1 MQNLL
6 VKRMREQQLINE
18 IFQDSSRFSDAA
30 AVYNYFRNRSNINY
44 FPVVDAVE
52 TSRRRVEEILENRFE
67 FNKETYHLPTD
78 FDWLKNPSDDIEW
91 QILLHK
97 FYYAPGLGEAFR
109 ETGDER
115 FLQKWVELLRGWMA
129 VTPPGFIA
137 SDVTGRRVPNW
148 IFSHWFFVS
157 PESQAKLEP
166 AFYLDFLASLYRQ
179 TSYLCENL
187 TPKRNHRTL
196 ELTAI
201 FMTAMVF
208 PEFRDADAWLDFSR
222 RELHKN
228 ICEDLLPD
236 GVQCELSTDYHH
248 IVLRNYLRVRK
259 LAHLNRVSMPSE
271 MDERI
276 RHGLDFALHCHKP
289 DGRIPSL
296 SDGDTGDFR
305 ELLAI
310 GYELYGDETY
320 RYVAT
325 GGEAGIP
332 PNIRAK
338 HFENS
343 GYIVL
348 RSGWGERKSFTDER
362 YLMFD
367 CGPLGEG
374 NHGHIDFLS
383 FEMAAFGRSLI
394 VDPGR
399 YTYHE
404 DGDINWRARF
414 RGTSYH
420 NTVRVDGKNQV
431 RYEFHPKKGKFWIV
445 GEHPEVIL
453 ARCINRVDYDLV
465 QGSIRSAEYDAIHE
479 RAIFFVAPEYWIVSD
494 FLSAETAHRYDLQFH
509 LSETATCKTTIR
521 ETADS
526 TVVESPNL
534 LIAQPQQPDVSAH
547 IGNGFVSPIY
557 GVKHPAPVL
566 RFSVNA
572 TNTAYHSVVLPFK
585 SEKPQVSVVSLPV
598 FCEDAGIESHRTVA
612 LEITITSQNSTV
624 RDLFFLAADEQN
636 RKYHFG
642 NYIFRGSYLFMRQD
656 NYGWIRQLHTSE
668 AGKLRMAT
676 AAVHV

>member
-1 MQNLL
+1 MQNFL
-6 VKRMREQQLINE
+6 VKRMREQTIINE

-30 AVYNYFRNRSNINY
+30 AVYDYFRNRSNINY
-44 FPVVDAVE
+44 FPVVDPVE
-52 TSRRRVEEILENRFE
+52 TSRKRVEDILENRFE
-67 FNKETYHLPTD
+67 FNKETYYLPDD
-78 FDWLKNPSDDIEW
+78 FDWLKNPGSDIEW
-91 QILLHK
+91 HILLHK

-109 ETGDER
+109 DTGDVR
-115 FLQKWVELLRGWMA
+115 FLQQWVALLRGWMA

-137 SDVTGRRVPNW
+137 SDVTGRRVQNW
-148 IFSHWFFVS
+148 IFSHWFFIS
-157 PESQAKLEP
+157 PEATAAPEP
-166 AFYLDFLASLYRQ
+166 SFYLDFLASLHQQ
-179 TSYLCENL
+179 TRYLCENL

-201 FMTAMVF
+201 FMAAVVF
-208 PEFRDADAWLDFSR
+208 PEFRGADKWLAFSR
-222 RELHKN
+222 RELLNN

-259 LAHLNRVSMPSE
+259 LAHLNRIPMPAE

-305 ELLAI
+305 EVLAM
-310 GYELYGDETY
+310 GFELYGDENY

-325 GGEAGIP
+325 SGEAGVP
-332 PNIRAK
+332 PKIRSRYFA
-338 HFENS
+338 NS
-343 GYIVL
+343 GYTTL
-348 RSGWGERKSFTDER
+348 RSGWGERETFADER
-362 YLMFD
+362 YLIFD

-374 NHGHIDFLS
+374 NHGHIDFLN

-404 DGDINWRARF
+404 DGEINWRARF

-431 RYEFHPKKGKFWIV
+431 RYEFHPKKGKFWVV
-445 GEHPEVIL
+445 GKHPEV
-453 ARCINRVDYDLV
+453 AVNRSINRTDFDLV

-509 LSETATCKTTIR
+509 LSEIATGKTAIR
-521 ETADS
+521 ETRDGAIA
-526 TVVESPNL
+526 ESPDL
-534 LIAQPQQPDVSAH
+534 LIAQPQQPNVSAQ
-547 IGNGFVSPIY
+547 IGNGFVSPVY

-566 RFSVNA
+566 RFSQHAANA
-572 TNTAYHSVVLPFK
+572 AFHSVILPFK
-585 SEKPQVSVVSLPV
+585 SEKPQVSVASLPV
-598 FCEDAGIESHRTVA
+598 FCEDSDFESHRSVA
-612 LEITITSQNSTV
+612 LEITISTQKSTV
-624 RDLFFLAADEQN
+624 RDLFFLSADAQN
-636 RKYHFG
+636 RNYHFG
-642 NYIFRGSYLFMRQD
+642 NYKFRGSYLFLRQD
-656 NYGWIRQLHTSE
+656 SNGRFQRLHRSE
-668 AGKLRMAT
+668 AGKLRRAT
-676 AAVHV
+676 AEEYV